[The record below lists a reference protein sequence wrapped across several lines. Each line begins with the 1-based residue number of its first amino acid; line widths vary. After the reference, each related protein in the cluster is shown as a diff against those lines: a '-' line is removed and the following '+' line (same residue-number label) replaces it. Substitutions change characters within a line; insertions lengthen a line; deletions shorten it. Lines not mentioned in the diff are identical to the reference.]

1 MKKLL
6 VFFMSIACF
15 DLSQLAIGQTL
26 TPTQL
31 AVIKCDS
38 ATKLADKG
46 NIDQSIRLLK
56 EAVQLDP
63 SSVRYPSELA
73 YSYYLRKDFP
83 AAISLLDQLASRS
96 DADEKLFV
104 FLGSLYTQRSEP
116 QKALETYR
124 IGVQRF
130 PQSAVLYA
138 SLASGLMKSRSYY
151 SALENAE
158 NGIQADPSYAD
169 NYYLASQIYCHST
182 EKVWGMLYGEI
193 YLCLDQMR
201 DSAKSHQLSQLLYA
215 TFQGAVHINE
225 GENIFVNFS
234 DIAIGNGAENDVAK
248 LPFQVGVY
256 ENLMLNAAQDES
268 VLDLY
273 TINLIRTRFLKSY
286 FEKEINARYP
296 NVLLEYQA
304 EIANA
309 GFLDVYN
316 TWLFQAGSAREYA
329 EWLAKNGSQYAV
341 FQAWLKA
348 NPITLNRSHFFN
360 SSQYSWKEKPQ
371 SIKIER
377 KITGL
382 QD

>member
-6 VFFMSIACF
+6 VFFVSIACF
-15 DLSQLAIGQTL
+15 CLSQQAISQTL
-26 TPTQL
+26 NPTQA

-63 SSVRYPSELA
+63 SSIRYPSELA
-73 YSYYLRKDFP
+73 YSYYLKNDFP
-83 AAISLLDQLASRS
+83 AAIILLDQLSGRS

-104 FLGSLYTQRSEP
+104 FLGSLYNQSVQP

-124 IGVQRF
+124 MGVQHF

-138 SLASGLMKSRSYY
+138 ALAAGLMKSRAYY
-151 SALENAE
+151 SALVNAE
-158 NGIQADPSYAD
+158 KGIQADPSYAD
-169 NYYLASQIYCHST
+169 NYYVASQIYCHST

-193 YLCLDQMR
+193 YLCLDQMK
-201 DSAKSHQLSQLLYA
+201 DSTKSHQLSQLLYA
-215 TFQGAVHINE
+215 TFQGSVHINE
-225 GENIFVNFS
+225 GENMFVDFS
-234 DIAIGNGAENDVAK
+234 DIATGNGAENAVAK
-248 LPFQVGVY
+248 LPYQVGVY

-286 FEKEINARYP
+286 FEKEINVRYP

-309 GFLDVYN
+309 GFLDAYN
-316 TWLFQAGSAREYA
+316 TWLFQAGSARDYA
-329 EWLAKNGSQYAV
+329 AWLSKNGSQYVA

-348 NPITLNRSHFFN
+348 NPLTLNRSHFFN

-377 KITGL
+377 KIAGL
-382 QD
+382 